1 MTDIERVKQMVRD
14 GRITEAEAEQLIA
27 VLDTAQAADEEL
39 REAGEE
45 IGAEARAIEAA
56 TSRYGAGAGEDA
68 TQPDATAAQ
77 GNDMAPLPPVD
88 ANPPREPQA
97 PEPPRSPELPVP
109 PQAPAAP
116 VGAGQAHR
124 AAGSSGTNAGSAP
137 APEGTRWVSLEM
149 LAGELDVRVDENLEE
164 PGLESDGPG
173 DVIIE
178 RADNGFVIRWD
189 QAGGSFLDRML
200 GRLRSGNLSLRLPP
214 GYGLD
219 LAATAGDVDMEG
231 VPYLRGHL
239 TAGDLDAKGLKGFD
253 FTSRAGD
260 IDIEAEL
267 TSGAHRINVTAGNVS
282 LRLAPNSG
290 VTIKA
295 DASIGDIS
303 SRLPGLETRSRSLGE
318 SLEGVFGNGAAR
330 LDMSV
335 TTGSIRLG
343 VGRG

>member
-1 MTDIERVKQMVRD
+1 MPRNRTPRRRRGTTWHPCRPWTRTRPGSRRLLSRP
-14 GRITEAEAEQLIA
+14 GRRSCPCLRRRQRPRSGQARRTARPGPAARTREALRR
-27 VLDTAQAADEEL
+27 L
-39 REAGEE
+39 RE
-45 IGAEARAIEAA
+45 
-56 TSRYGAGAGEDA
+56 
-68 TQPDATAAQ
+68 
-77 GNDMAPLPPVD
+77 L
-88 ANPPREPQA
+88 
-97 PEPPRSPELPVP
+97 
-109 PQAPAAP
+109 
-116 VGAGQAHR
+116 
-124 AAGSSGTNAGSAP
+124 AGSAS
-137 APEGTRWVSLEM
+137 RCS
-149 LAGELDVRVDENLEE
+149 GELDVRVDENLEE

-335 TTGSIRLG
+335 TTGSIKLG